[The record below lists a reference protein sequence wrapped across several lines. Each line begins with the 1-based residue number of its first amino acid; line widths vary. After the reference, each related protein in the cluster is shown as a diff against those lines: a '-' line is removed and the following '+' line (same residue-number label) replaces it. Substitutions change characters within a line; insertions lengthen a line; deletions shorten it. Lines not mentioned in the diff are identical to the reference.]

1 MGSINQRASKL
12 PAFKVGGLMKKS
24 AIRPRPHLNQSARVR
39 TRAKSNH
46 SQSLMAGNF
55 AALWSADL
63 KFSALKDLN
72 PFNTVPKVQEA
83 SIVLRVGFSLSKWPH
98 FNSIYLVRVPFL
110 TGIAVYLSSQLGLFD
125 DVYSKILWKYILQ
138 WKVYIEL
145 HLPHFE
151 IPTTMF
157 MLLLNISF
165 SKNCILIAT
174 VIRKGYVITFNKS

>member
-98 FNSIYLVRVPFL
+98 FNSIYLVRVSFI
-110 TGIAVYLSSQLGLFD
+110 TDIAVHIRAAGA
-125 DVYSKILWKYILQ
+125 YSFRRW
-138 WKVYIEL
+138 
-145 HLPHFE
+145 
-151 IPTTMF
+151 IPTDYYISPMEMRSLWQGKTHPISAASI
-157 MLLLNISF
+157 LNF
-165 SKNCILIAT
+165 LQL
-174 VIRKGYVITFNKS
+174 F